1 MSLDTVALVMEIEK
15 RFEMRFEN
23 DRMSRI
29 ETVEQIAG
37 EVCRLLGVEVYR
49 ANERETAAAIVHSVL
64 PGRREEELMEF
75 PLSPQVVGDLAR
87 SLEAVGCLLPVLGP
101 FKSVRV
107 FLIMQDPGGTLESP
121 SIEQF
126 IDRIVAYN
134 HQVLIPSIPPS
145 RYGVLMVVLG
155 IVAESTGVP
164 ILRIALEDSLTID
177 LGLD

>member
-1 MSLDTVALVMEIEK
+1 
-15 RFEMRFEN
+15 
-23 DRMSRI
+23 
-29 ETVEQIAG
+29 
-37 EVCRLLGVEVYR
+37 
-49 ANERETAAAIVHSVL
+49 
-64 PGRREEELMEF
+64 
-75 PLSPQVVGDLAR
+75 
-87 SLEAVGCLLPVLGP
+87 
-101 FKSVRV
+101 
-107 FLIMQDPGGTLESP
+107 MQDPGGTLESP

-134 HQVLIPSIPPS
+134 HQVLIPSKIPPS